1 MEPAVTG
8 LDWPFTTIPKSREC
22 FAEQQ
27 LVEPP
32 SLVRATSSCP
42 GIDRPASGFNAV
54 IPGPIKTLPLTKKCC
69 EHIGFPTTTKLNS
82 LASPQQR
89 TPWPVFQDG
98 RCNTSPILPYYN
110 VTIDSFEEIHSLR
123 ATSGHHYLV
132 SGTFHPPIG
141 VLFSFPSRYFYS
153 IGLETYLELG
163 VDASHIHAQYP
174 MDTTQEKIIH
184 KTSKKHIYG
193 TITLYGSKIPK
204 RIRFI
209 PRSLKVCLYTTSPT
223 YHYAGFSLFYIGFA
237 RRY

>member
-54 IPGPIKTLPLTKKCC
+54 IPGPIKTLPLTQVLRAYR
-69 EHIGFPTTTKLNS
+69 FPYDYKDKNF
-82 LASPQQR
+82 LASPQQK

-163 VDASHIHAQYP
+163 VDASHIQTRYP
-174 MDTTQEKIIH
+174 TDPTREHYTNFNE
-184 KTSKKHIYG
+184 IY
-193 TITLYGSKIPK
+193 LRDYHPL
-204 RIRFI
+204 RF
-209 PRSLKVCLYTTSPT
+209 
-223 YHYAGFSLFYIGFA
+223 
-237 RRY
+237 

>member
-8 LDWPFTTIPKSREC
+8 LDWPFTTIPRSEEC
-22 FAEQQ
+22 FVEQQ
-27 LVEPP
+27 LCEPP

-69 EHIGFPTTTKLNS
+69 GHIGFPTTTKIIL

-98 RCNTSPILPYYN
+98 RCNTSPTFSYYN
-110 VTIDSFEEIHSLR
+110 VTIDSFKRIHSLR

-163 VDASHIHAQYP
+163 VDASHIQTRYP
-174 MDTTQEKIIH
+174 TDPTREH
-184 KTSKKHIYG
+184 Y
-193 TITLYGSKIPK
+193 TI
-204 RIRFI
+204 F
-209 PRSLKVCLYTTSPT
+209 
-223 YHYAGFSLFYIGFA
+223 
-237 RRY
+237 